1 MDSARV
7 SWFYNFDF
15 RESSFM
21 ILSNCTC
28 GSEPICE
35 PGAVGARNWD
45 VCCFE
50 CGARS
55 AVFPNR
61 TEAVMS
67 WNQINK
73 AGESIPESVP
83 ENAHVGGVIDQVIQ
97 HIRERVSAI

>member
-1 MDSARV
+1 
-7 SWFYNFDF
+7 
-15 RESSFM
+15 M
-21 ILSNCTC
+21 ILSKCTC
-28 GSEPICE
+28 GSEPVCE

-73 AGESIPESVP
+73 ADVDVDTPED
-83 ENAHVGGVIDQVIQ
+83 AHAGGVIEHLIQ
-97 HIRERVSAI
+97 HIRGRVSTT

>member
-1 MDSARV
+1 
-7 SWFYNFDF
+7 
-15 RESSFM
+15 M

-28 GSEPICE
+28 GSEPVCE
-35 PGAVGARNWD
+35 PGAVGGRNWD

-73 AGESIPESVP
+73 VDVVINTPEEVQ
-83 ENAHVGGVIDQVIQ
+83 AGGVIEHFIQ
-97 HIRERVSAI
+97 QIRGRVSAI

>member
-1 MDSARV
+1 
-7 SWFYNFDF
+7 
-15 RESSFM
+15 M

-28 GSEPICE
+28 GSEPVCE

-45 VCCFE
+45 VCCFN

-73 AGESIPESVP
+73 ESLRSDNEPE
-83 ENAHVGGVIDQVIQ
+83 VGGVISQVFQ
-97 HIRERVSAI
+97 HLRGTPSVG

>member
-1 MDSARV
+1 
-7 SWFYNFDF
+7 
-15 RESSFM
+15 M
-21 ILSNCTC
+21 ILSKCTC
-28 GSEPICE
+28 GSEPVCE

-73 AGESIPESVP
+73 ADVVVDTPED
-83 ENAHVGGVIDQVIQ
+83 AHAGGVIEHLIQ
-97 HIRERVSAI
+97 HIRGRVSAS